1 MSAPTVSNYRSQ
13 RLFDRLRGLETAA
26 RATRFLHSAGKK
38 VTRIGKSGA
47 RLPAL
52 VRKPA
57 LMRLWFLTAR
67 NAQISLAVVVLLLTF
82 VAPPSIGTLTDY
94 LYPDT
99 ITKQRVLVVFERN
112 RINANLLRS
121 VRYRQILVGSWVIGF
136 GFVLAMLINH
146 IPVTITL
153 GKERARSMMAEA
165 AKISRKDPD
174 YSERLQRSATALLI
188 GEQEEQ
194 RAAVPGGRQSG
205 KQAEKTKL
213 ISLTKPNEK
222 LFIGPDRRYRLE
234 RVIGSGG
241 AGVVHEGYDTV
252 LERPVALKQLF
263 ANLVQ
268 DAEHME
274 RFRQEALALAGLSH
288 PHIVPIYD
296 LMEDS
301 GRFWIVMEILSGGS
315 LGERIDKSKA
325 MGITDSVEIACC
337 IAEGLGFAHS
347 EGMVHR
353 DVKPMNVLFSA
364 NGTPKLTDF
373 GTAKLTKSGVQTREG
388 LILGSPAYMSPEQS
402 AGETVDK
409 RSDIYSLGISL
420 YQMLTGKVPFSGKS
434 TGQILAQHITQA
446 PQPPSE
452 LNKKIPE
459 RLQEVILAMLNKKPA
474 DRFKDTDSLISALR
488 QSIPVTAG

>member
-1 MSAPTVSNYRSQ
+1 MGTPTVSNNQSQ
-13 RLFDRLRGLETAA
+13 RLFDRLRGLETGARAA
-26 RATRFLHSAGKK
+26 RFLNSAGKEAA
-38 VTRIGKSGA
+38 RIRESGA
-47 RLPAL
+47 SLPAL
-52 VRKPA
+52 VRKPF
-57 LMRLWFLTAR
+57 LMRLWILTAR
-67 NAQISLAVVVLLLTF
+67 KAQIGLAIVVLLLTF
-82 VAPPSIGTLTDY
+82 VAPPSIGLLTDY

-99 ITKQRVLVVFERN
+99 ITKKSVLGIFERN
-112 RINANLLRS
+112 KINANLLRS
-121 VRYRQILVGSWVIGF
+121 KRYQQILVGSWVIGL
-136 GFVLAMLINH
+136 GFVLVMLINH
-146 IPVTITL
+146 IPVTIAL

-165 AKISRKDPD
+165 ARISKKDPD
-174 YSERLQRSATALLI
+174 HSERLQRSATALLI
-188 GEQEEQ
+188 GEQEKRQ
-194 RAAVPGGRQSG
+194 TAAPEDRQSG
-205 KQAEKTKL
+205 KQAEKTRL
-213 ISLTKPNEK
+213 ISLTNPKEK
-222 LFIGPDRRYRLE
+222 RFIGPDQRYRIE
-234 RVIGSGG
+234 KVIGSGG

-263 ANLVQ
+263 ASLVQ

-274 RFRQEALALAGLSH
+274 RFRQEALALASLSH

-296 LMEDS
+296 LLEDS
-301 GRFWIVMEILSGGS
+301 GHFWIVMEILSGGS
-315 LGERIDKSKA
+315 LGERIDESKA
-325 MGITDSVEIACC
+325 MDITDSVEIACC

-347 EGMVHR
+347 EGVVHR

-373 GTAKLTKSGVQTREG
+373 GTAKLTESGVQTREG

-402 AGETVDK
+402 AGESVDK

-420 YQMLTGKVPFSGKS
+420 YQMLTGNVPFSGKS

-474 DRFKDTDSLISALR
+474 DRFKDTNSLISALR
-488 QSIPVTAG
+488 KSIPVTAG